1 MYCKFHIGQRQSQWT
16 NWHNDNELKVSEHL
30 RPSTQNVIKHLKGNL
45 QTWATELKGKIRRMI
60 QALIQSSLF
69 DCAMDRPAF
78 GKVFQADDN
87 DDYMVMMV
95 IIMMP
100 MMALLIYILWC
111 SVCVFVCHKKWS
123 LPTSKLSA
131 GGVKWAAR

>member
-1 MYCKFHIGQRQSQWT
+1 
-16 NWHNDNELKVSEHL
+16 
-30 RPSTQNVIKHLKGNL
+30 
-45 QTWATELKGKIRRMI
+45 MI

-100 MMALLIYILWC
+100 MMLC
-111 SVCVFVCHKKWS
+111 
-123 LPTSKLSA
+123 
-131 GGVKWAAR
+131 

>member
-1 MYCKFHIGQRQSQWT
+1 
-16 NWHNDNELKVSEHL
+16 
-30 RPSTQNVIKHLKGNL
+30 
-45 QTWATELKGKIRRMI
+45 MI

-100 MMALLIYILWC
+100 MMALLIYIL
-111 SVCVFVCHKKWS
+111 
-123 LPTSKLSA
+123 
-131 GGVKWAAR
+131 